1 MSKRSRTVRA
11 AVALAAAGAVLLTG
25 CGEEQSGSQAVS
37 QSSAAKRVADD
48 APAQPP
54 VKAPAS
60 AAVKVRTAPTAEPAD
75 EVPVE
80 VVPSELPPGDP
91 GLDAPSVPDPGVP
104 EHDREHEEAA
114 RTDIP
119 AEAMLD
125 AQTVAGVLGGDWQ
138 QSAGHP
144 VDCAVASGSVAD
156 ASLEFST
163 DGGNVVQTLATHR
176 SLAAADRAAVSAGEN
191 LADCGWEKL
200 ADPRLGTASVAA
212 RSADGSQ
219 TAIVLSAEGVT
230 VTLVGSGGAA
240 SRRPRWAALADVA
253 LGTSCPAA
261 PHGCH

>member
-1 MSKRSRTVRA
+1 MSKRSRTVRPSF
-11 AVALAAAGAVLLTG
+11 ALAAAVLLTG

-37 QSSAAKRVADD
+37 QSSAAKRVAD
-48 APAQPP
+48 APAQ
-54 VKAPAS
+54 APAS
-60 AAVKVRTAPTAEPAD
+60 AAAKVSTAPTAEPAD

-104 EHDREHEEAA
+104 EHDREHEEPAL
-114 RTDIP
+114 THIP

-138 QSAGHP
+138 QSAGQP

-176 SLAAADRAAVSAGEN
+176 SLAAADRAAVAAGEN

-200 ADPRLGTASVAA
+200 ANPRLGTASVAA
-212 RSADGSQ
+212 RSADGGQ

-230 VTLVGSGGAA
+230 VTLVGSGSAA
-240 SRRPRWAALADVA
+240 SSRPRWAALADVA